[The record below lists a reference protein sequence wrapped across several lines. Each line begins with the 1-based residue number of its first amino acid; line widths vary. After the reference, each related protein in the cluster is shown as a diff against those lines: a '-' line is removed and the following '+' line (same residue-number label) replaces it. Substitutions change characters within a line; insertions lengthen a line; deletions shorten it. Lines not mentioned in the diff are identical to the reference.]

1 MVENAKSTQIE
12 QLEQWA
18 NNAAVSVSASLV
30 FGRDRA
36 KEIAE
41 PLLMVL
47 FVMTANDYKKALEVI
62 GKIESFPVKRIFLE
76 QFKYCYIL
84 NTGSEEFSTL
94 VLNTDFSNQQ
104 MADEYDSVL
113 LKLLNENDKDF
124 ALVSEKLSALP
135 IRAKRVAM
143 KRIHSREFSKFR
155 QIKIRPKQL
164 LNNAE
169 QPLIKTWYWV
179 LITIV
184 LAVLIIIKIE

>member
-1 MVENAKSTQIE
+1 MVENAKATQIE

-124 ALVSEKLSALP
+124 ALVSEKLSVLP

-164 LNNAE
+164 LNNAK

>member
-1 MVENAKSTQIE
+1 MVENAKSTQTE

-84 NTGSEEFSTL
+84 NTDSEEFSTIF
-94 VLNTDFSNQQ
+94 NTS
-104 MADEYDSVL
+104 S
-113 LKLLNENDKDF
+113 
-124 ALVSEKLSALP
+124 
-135 IRAKRVAM
+135 
-143 KRIHSREFSKFR
+143 
-155 QIKIRPKQL
+155 
-164 LNNAE
+164 
-169 QPLIKTWYWV
+169 
-179 LITIV
+179 
-184 LAVLIIIKIE
+184 

>member
-47 FVMTANDYKKALEVI
+47 FAMTANDYKKALEVI

-94 VLNTDFSNQQ
+94 VLKTDFSNQQ

-143 KRIHSREFSKFR
+143 TRIHSREFSKFR
-155 QIKIRPKQL
+155 QIKIKPKQL
-164 LNNAE
+164 LNNAK